1 MERPLRIGSRDLNA
15 EKTHT
20 CTFEGIALQVA
31 DGAKGSRSASGLV
44 WVRGRRQRLWG
55 FDERPGTEQCH
66 CCPRWTGNANQEES
80 PGDLFSCKGA
90 VNVLGVLRSVEMR
103 VGNLGGEC
111 KDGASWLWAPGW
123 RG

>member
-15 EKTHT
+15 EKTLM

-55 FDERPGTEQCH
+55 FDERPGTEQRH
-66 CCPRWTGNANQEES
+66 CRPHWIGSSN
-80 PGDLFSCKGA
+80 
-90 VNVLGVLRSVEMR
+90 
-103 VGNLGGEC
+103 
-111 KDGASWLWAPGW
+111 
-123 RG
+123 

>member
-15 EKTHT
+15 EKTLM

-55 FDERPGTEQCH
+55 FDERP
-66 CCPRWTGNANQEES
+66 
-80 PGDLFSCKGA
+80 
-90 VNVLGVLRSVEMR
+90 EMR
-103 VGNLGGEC
+103 AGNLGGEC